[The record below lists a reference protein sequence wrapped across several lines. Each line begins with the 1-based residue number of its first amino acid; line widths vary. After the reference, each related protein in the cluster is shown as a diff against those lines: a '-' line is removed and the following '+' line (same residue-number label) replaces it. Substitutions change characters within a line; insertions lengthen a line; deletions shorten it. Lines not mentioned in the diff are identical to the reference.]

1 MKKNLKDLIARSI
14 NITDADLEKALAYFK
29 FREVSKGTLL
39 LREGEAENNFHYIQT
54 GCIRTYYVNQGGNL
68 KTRHVAFEN
77 SFIASLSSFISAKP
91 SYEYVEAI
99 ERSELLSIERSH
111 FFQLLDHVASWKDF
125 YISVLE
131 KGYRFQN
138 EKIESYVTLTAQ
150 ERYNKLMIDSPHFIK
165 RLPNTIVA
173 SYLDISPETLSR
185 IKHA

>member
-1 MKKNLKDLIARSI
+1 MKQNLKDLIAGSI
-14 NITDADLEKALAYFK
+14 TITDADLEKALGFFK

-39 LREGEAENNFHYIQT
+39 LREGETENNFHYIQT

-68 KTRHVAFEN
+68 KTRHISFEN

-99 ERSELLSIERSH
+99 ERSELLSIERAH
-111 FFQLLDHVASWKDF
+111 FFQLLDDVVGWKDF

-150 ERYNKLMIDSPHFIK
+150 ERYNKLLIDSPHFIK

-185 IKHA
+185 IKHP